1 MRRTLS
7 LELKSVATALI
18 ICFAGV
24 AVFAS
29 EPDVIWHKFVELT
42 KRPPH
47 ENKLRLDALS
57 EYLRADDGAI
67 AYLVSYGG
75 RVSCRGEA
83 LARARSARTYLVS
96 NGRIN
101 PARIK
106 IIDAGYHDEWVVELW
121 LAPKL
126 APPLTTES
134 ISKNDGH
141 LSRDKVKV
149 LAKCNRVGREIY

>member
-7 LELKSVATALI
+7 LEMKSVATALI
-18 ICFAGV
+18 CFAGV
-24 AVFAS
+24 AAFGT
-29 EPDVIWHKFVELT
+29 EPDVIWHKFEELT

-57 EYLRADDGAI
+57 EYLRANDGST

-83 LARARSARTYLVS
+83 LARARRARTYLVS

-126 APPLTTES
+126 APPLPKES
-134 ISKNDGH
+134 RSKNDGN
-141 LSRDKVKV
+141 LSRNKIKV
-149 LAKCNRVGREIY
+149 LAKCNRAGREIY